1 MSLSELA
8 EHSCYMD
15 EIYPLFST
23 DVSVKDLVI
32 QGIKKV
38 KKYNIYGY

>member
-15 EIYPLFST
+15 KIYPLFST